1 MRFRIKRAVCS
12 PPSCCVCWCCG
23 FVYFGLRIYAE
34 SYSPIICV
42 CAVGDWL
49 ARLEFREYHFN
60 LVKRCGIRHLPDVK
74 KVKSEDLE
82 VRVRDALLAV

>member
-1 MRFRIKRAVCS
+1 MLASVVLRVLVLRVCLL
-12 PPSCCVCWCCG
+12 W
-23 FVYFGLRIYAE
+23 FNYLRGVFF
-34 SYSPIICV
+34 SYKYCV

-82 VRVRDALLAV
+82 VHVRDALLAV